1 MEQEQNKSIKTY
13 NNLITICADSKKGYE
28 HAAENI
34 DNETLEMTF
43 RRFSKEREDFIEQ
56 LQEQVEQLK
65 GDPEEEG
72 SVSGSIHRSWM
83 DIKAALTS
91 GNEESIIKACI
102 TGEETAI
109 SEYEA
114 ALKETSMTPAAR
126 QIVAEQYSRI
136 KQSLAAIKAYDA

>member
-1 MEQEQNKSIKTY
+1 MEQKQKESIDTY
-13 NNLITICADSKKGYE
+13 NNLIMICADSKEGYE

-34 DNETLEMTF
+34 EDESMKITF
-43 RRFSKEREDFIEQ
+43 RRFSKEREEFIAE
-56 LQEQVEQLK
+56 LQEQVGQLE
-65 GDPEEEG
+65 GDAKEEG
-72 SVSGSIHRSWM
+72 SVSGSLHRSWM

-114 ALKETSMTPAAR
+114 ALKDTNMTPAAR
-126 QIVAEQYSRI
+126 QVVAEQYSRI
-136 KQSLAAIKAYDA
+136 KQALATIKAYDV